1 MKYNTYRGLTGGFL
15 KNILLGGGAGY
26 YEQKKSKF
34 YGYCAPVE
42 TEAEARGV
50 IERIRLER
58 RDANHHVYAY
68 GIVTPMTYTRHSDDG
83 EPSGTAGLPVLNVFT
98 KNNVERF
105 VCVVSRI
112 FGGTLLGTGGLVR
125 AYSSAAKEAMTA
137 AGVAPLIRY
146 TSYEIIV
153 PYPDWDKFNY
163 EIQKAGLSIER
174 TEFTDK
180 CTAYVTVPETH
191 DETFAK
197 IIEMRNAKMI

>member
-1 MKYNTYRGLTGGFL
+1 L
-15 KNILLGGGAGY
+15 KNILQREGAGY

-34 YGYCAPVE
+34 FGYCSPVE

-50 IERIRLER
+50 IESIRASR

-68 GIVTPMTYTRHSDDG
+68 GIVTPEGQTYTRHSDDG

-98 KNNVERF
+98 KNNIDRF
-105 VCVVSRI
+105 VCVVSRV

-125 AYSSAAKEAMTA
+125 AYSAAAKEAMTA

-146 TSYEIIV
+146 TSYEIII

-180 CTAYVTVPETH
+180 CAAYITVPETH
-191 DETFAK
+191 DEAFTK
-197 IIEMRNAKMI
+197 IIETRYARRIQE